1 MSNMNTQCLLA
12 ARPEG
17 VFKKTDFEI
26 KETAIPDLEDG
37 QILVR
42 VIYLSLDPTQRVWAQ
57 ADSYLPKVEIGAV
70 MRSFGLGV
78 VEASN
83 NDRYAEGDIVQ
94 GMTGWQSHLVTDGKG
109 YTKLPPMPS
118 GIPLT
123 TALGPLGMT
132 GITAYFGLLDIGKP
146 QEGETLVVSGAA
158 GAVGSIVCQIGKI
171 KGLRVVGIAG
181 SDDKCSW
188 LTDELGVDA
197 AINYKTENVYK
208 SLRRHCPDGID
219 VYFENVGGPMLDTV
233 LSQINIGARIP
244 LCGFISQYAAT
255 EAGPGTQ
262 NIATLISKRAKI
274 EGFLVLD
281 YYKRANEAITDI
293 AGWMAS
299 GQIKYSMDIVQGLE
313 NAPTTIN
320 KLFDGSNT
328 GKLVIQVS
336 EEPA

>member
-12 ARPEG
+12 SRPEG
-17 VFKKTDFEI
+17 IFKQTDFEL
-26 KETAIPDLEDG
+26 KEVAIPDLADG

-42 VIYLSLDPTQRVWAQ
+42 VLYLSIDPTQRMWAQ
-57 ADSYLPKVEIGAV
+57 TDTYLPKVEIGEV
-70 MRSFGLGV
+70 MRSLGLGV

-83 NDRYAEGDIVQ
+83 NERYAVGDIVQ

-109 YTKLPPMPS
+109 FTKLPPMP

-262 NIATLISKRAKI
+262 NIAALISKRAKI

-281 YYKRANEAITDI
+281 YMKRANEAITDI
-293 AGWMAS
+293 AGWMMS
-299 GQIKYSMDIVQGLE
+299 GKLKYRMDVVEGLE
-313 NAPTTIN
+313 NAPTAIN

-328 GKLVIQVS
+328 GKLVVQVS
-336 EEPA
+336 EEPS

>member
-1 MSNMNTQCLLA
+1 MSTMNTQCLLA

-17 VFKKTDFEI
+17 IFKQTDFEI
-26 KETAIPDLEDG
+26 KEVAIPDLADG
-37 QILVR
+37 EILVR
-42 VIYLSLDPTQRVWAQ
+42 TIYLSLDPTQRVWAQ
-57 ADSYLPKVEIGAV
+57 ADSYLPKVQIGAV

-78 VEASN
+78 VEASK
-83 NDRYAEGDIVQ
+83 NDRYEVGDIVQ
-94 GMTGWQSHLVTDGKG
+94 GMTGWQSHIVTDAKG
-109 YTKLPPMPS
+109 FTKLPPMQ
-118 GIPLT
+118 GIPLH

-146 QEGETLVVSGAA
+146 KDGETLVVSGAA

-181 SDDKCSW
+181 SDEKCSW
-188 LTDELGVDA
+188 LTDELGADA

-219 VYFENVGGPMLDTV
+219 VYFENVGGPLLDTV

-244 LCGFISQYAAT
+244 LCGFISQYTAT

-293 AGWMAS
+293 AGWMMS
-299 GQIKYSMDIVQGLE
+299 GELKYRMDVVKGLE
-313 NAPTTIN
+313 NAPTAIN